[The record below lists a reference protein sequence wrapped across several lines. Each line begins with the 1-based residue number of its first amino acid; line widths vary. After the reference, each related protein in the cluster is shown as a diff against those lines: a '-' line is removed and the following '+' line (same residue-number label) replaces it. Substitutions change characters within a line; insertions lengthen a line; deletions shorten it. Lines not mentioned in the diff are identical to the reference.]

1 MNQENIN
8 ELKNLKQQFFLIM
21 DFLKKYLGV
30 ISTSIIFVSF
40 ALGAWILTEYYI
52 FNAHFIPDFNKD
64 LIFSNIFSIAWI
76 GFIFVSFFLILYLTP
91 LIFFNHFLKNTH
103 AKFKTIGFY
112 FLTPI
117 ALANILLIFLFYK
130 FLNAMLGSIIIF
142 IAIPLLSS
150 LLFYIKFK
158 NQAYNKKEFL
168 ANAIEFFLTSFTYI
182 YGFFFNLS
190 IFKYKY
196 HSFIL
201 LFLIYHLLI
210 YLFYKFIY
218 EKQYLKVIPISFIP
232 AFIFLLVLLNPYII
246 RISKI
251 GNYNQSFALYNKTE
265 VKELLNSKHI
275 PIFKENNATLFVKD
289 LYIVSNLGEKYLI
302 KNDQN
307 ETFTLNKQDIFSLLD
322 KI

>member
-117 ALANILLIFLFYK
+117 ALANIVFLRIRLI
-130 FLNAMLGSIIIF
+130 SIILKLPIIF
-142 IAIPLLSS
+142 ILTMPTLKIMLIFTSVNL
-150 LLFYIKFK
+150 
-158 NQAYNKKEFL
+158 KK
-168 ANAIEFFLTSFTYI
+168 
-182 YGFFFNLS
+182 
-190 IFKYKY
+190 
-196 HSFIL
+196 
-201 LFLIYHLLI
+201 
-210 YLFYKFIY
+210 
-218 EKQYLKVIPISFIP
+218 Q
-232 AFIFLLVLLNPYII
+232 LVFM
-246 RISKI
+246 
-251 GNYNQSFALYNKTE
+251 G
-265 VKELLNSKHI
+265 
-275 PIFKENNATLFVKD
+275 
-289 LYIVSNLGEKYLI
+289 
-302 KNDQN
+302 
-307 ETFTLNKQDIFSLLD
+307 
-322 KI
+322 

>member
-182 YGFFFNLS
+182 YGFFSIYQFLS
-190 IFKYKY
+190 T
-196 HSFIL
+196 
-201 LFLIYHLLI
+201 
-210 YLFYKFIY
+210 
-218 EKQYLKVIPISFIP
+218 
-232 AFIFLLVLLNPYII
+232 NII
-246 RISKI
+246 
-251 GNYNQSFALYNKTE
+251 
-265 VKELLNSKHI
+265 
-275 PIFKENNATLFVKD
+275 
-289 LYIVSNLGEKYLI
+289 
-302 KNDQN
+302 
-307 ETFTLNKQDIFSLLD
+307 
-322 KI
+322 